1 MKFWDS
7 SAIVPLL
14 VREPTTARLRALYL
28 AEPNPMVWW
37 GTFVECASALARR
50 HAEGALDGVGMAA
63 AITRLEKSA
72 VDWIEISAGPEIRTQ
87 AVRLVRLHRLRAAD
101 ALQLAAAI
109 VASDLDPSTIEF
121 VTLDLRLAE
130 AAEREGFTLVLS

>member
-1 MKFWDS
+1 
-7 SAIVPLL
+7 
-14 VREPTTARLRALYL
+14 
-28 AEPNPMVWW
+28 MVWW

-72 VDWIEISAGPEIRTQ
+72 VDWLEISAGPEIRTQ
-87 AVRLVRLHRLRAAD
+87 AVRLVRLHRLRAAN

-109 VASDLDPSTIEF
+109 VASDLDPSSIEF
-121 VTLDLRLAE
+121 VTLDSRLAE
-130 AAEREGFTLVLS
+130 AAEREGFTVVLS